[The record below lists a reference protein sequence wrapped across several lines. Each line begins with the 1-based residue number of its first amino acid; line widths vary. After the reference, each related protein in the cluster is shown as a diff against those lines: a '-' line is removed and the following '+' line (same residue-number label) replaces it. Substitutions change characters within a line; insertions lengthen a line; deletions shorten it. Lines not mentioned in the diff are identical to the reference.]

1 MQLNHYKLTIPYSPD
16 SINSVITYGKKEGD
30 ILVLKHKWQK
40 LTHILIEQAIA
51 ERKLPEKFHG
61 RVAFFFKIYFQTKR
75 NRDGDNYTAMCKGI
89 IDAFVQKR
97 LIFDDSSEYVDDDG
111 RRLRIDVD
119 RPRVDIYIKEK
130 IEDDHLVEIK
140 PYGQS

>member
-30 ILVLKHKWQK
+30 ILVLKHKWQR
-40 LTHILIEQAIA
+40 LAHTLIEQAIA
-51 ERKLPEKFHG
+51 DRTLPEKFHG
-61 RVAFFFKIYFQTKR
+61 RVAFFFKIFFQTHR

-111 RRLRIDVD
+111 RRLRIDSE
-119 RPRVDIYIKEK
+119 RPRVEIFIKEK
-130 IEDDHLVEIK
+130 ILDDHLVEIK
-140 PYGQS
+140 PYG